1 MRAASVRRGP
11 HQSGEGRIVTGSN
24 CRWRYRNPGD
34 QRNKHY
40 QYRYF
45 RMQQV
50 GGTSRRKDMPCRTH
64 RLRDRNRRACP
75 LSGLPGRAS
84 CAGEYASEPE
94 RDAALPDGRSSQAPQ
109 RRCGGEPDSE
119 GRAACTR
126 HQRHPQA
133 SGKSCMG
140 MSADDAWGCAPNP
153 PMCSSLDAWHVPVHQ
168 QHGTSIPF
176 IVHQFPSLCMGFD
189 LWRVSLLPT
198 MVAVGRSWDLP
209 WAGTWMMLPPLHCQ
223 TLGAPRMMWDEW
235 TPTVSYPLITQR

>member
-140 MSADDAWGCAPNP
+140 SEDVLSVYGCMPNGAWRCVDVCAAPWMHGIPVYINSNSRHVGAWGSFYMACINAPYDNG
-153 PMCSSLDAWHVPVHQ
+153 SLSVLAPAMGIGQ
-168 QHGTSIPF
+168 AHG
-176 IVHQFPSLCMGFD
+176 
-189 LWRVSLLPT
+189 
-198 MVAVGRSWDLP
+198 
-209 WAGTWMMLPPLHCQ
+209 
-223 TLGAPRMMWDEW
+223 
-235 TPTVSYPLITQR
+235 